1 MKILDKYIL
10 KKYLST
16 YIFAVLI
23 IVTIIIVIDYTEK
36 IDDFHTKKAPNHAIL
51 FDYYL
56 NFIPYWANYI
66 SPLMVFIS
74 TVFFTANLAVKTEI
88 IAILSTGV
96 SFIRFLKPYF
106 IGSTIIGLFTF
117 YAVGWII
124 PKANKTRIAFE
135 QKYVAGAYSYSNRN
149 VHIKIDPENY
159 VYMESYDNYMKTGY
173 KFTIEKIKNN
183 QLISKLTSDRITWD
197 STSKKWKIMDYRI
210 RTFENNVQKLKF
222 GTQLDTALSI
232 TAKDFESNYQLQET
246 FTNNELEDYIKKTT
260 LRGADG
266 VEIYLIE
273 KYMRY
278 ATPFGIVILTIIGA
292 IVSARKSRGGVG
304 FQIALGF
311 LLAFVYIIFFLM
323 SRGIAQSGGLNPML
337 AVWLPN
343 IVFGGIGALLYFT
356 VPR

>member
-1 MKILDKYIL
+1 MKIIDKYIL

-16 YIFAVLI
+16 YIFAVMI
-23 IVTIIIVIDYTEK
+23 IVSIVIVIDYTEK
-36 IDDFHTKKAPNHAIL
+36 IDDFYSKKAPINAIL

-74 TVFFTANLAVKTEI
+74 TVFFTANLAAKTEI

-96 SFIRFLKPYF
+96 SFLRFLRPYL
-106 IGSTIIGLFTF
+106 IGSVIVGMFTF

-135 QKYVAGAYSYSNRN
+135 QKYIAGSYNYSNRN

-159 VYMESYDNYMKTGY
+159 VYMESYDNSSKTGY

-183 QLISKLTSDRITWD
+183 QLLSKLTADRITWD
-197 STSKKWKIMDYRI
+197 STSKKWKILEYRI
-210 RTFENNVQKLKF
+210 RTFENDVQKLKF
-222 GTQLDTALSI
+222 GAEIDTALSI
-232 TAKDFESNYQLQET
+232 TAKDFENNYQLQET
-246 FTNNELEDYIKKTT
+246 FTNNELEDFIQKTRM
-260 LRGADG
+260 RGSDG
-266 VEIYLIE
+266 IEIYLIE
-273 KYMRY
+273 KYMRF

-292 IVSARKSRGGVG
+292 IVSARKARGGVG

-343 IVFGGIGALLYFT
+343 IVFGSIGALLYYT